1 MTIKN
6 AFDDYILDHKC
17 RGSSPH
23 TITYYR
29 QTIDGFIAFV
39 GNIECG
45 KITLRLC
52 REYVLALTEDEGKN
66 SVTVQD
72 HVRALRA
79 FLNWL
84 YNNGCVK
91 ECIPVQLRLPKAR
104 ATVKDVLT
112 PAEIEKLF
120 AALPDSFEGKRNA
133 AMLSLMLGSGL
144 RREEVITLRTSCL
157 HLAEGYAL
165 VTGKGNKQRYV
176 PIGALA
182 AERLQAYLQ
191 IRPQSDLPQVF
202 LKADGSAVTVDTLK
216 NMFRKLKKITG
227 IERLHA
233 HLLRHTFATCYLVN
247 SGDMLTLKTI
257 LGHTSLQ
264 MVEHYVHFA
273 PAYVLRNFD
282 EYSPLDNPIGKKRTP

>member
-1 MTIKN
+1 MTIKK
-6 AFDDYILDHKC
+6 ALEEYILDHKC

-23 TITYYR
+23 TIAFYR
-29 QTIDGFIAFV
+29 QTLGDFV
-39 GNIECG
+39 RFAGDVDCNSL
-45 KITLRLC
+45 TLRLC
-52 REYVLALTEDEGKN
+52 REYVLALTEDESRN

-72 HVRALRA
+72 YVRDLRA

-84 YNNGCVK
+84 CDTGYSA
-91 ECIPVQLRLPKAR
+91 ERLTTQLRLPKAR

-144 RREEVITLRTSCL
+144 RREEVITLRIDFL
-157 HLAEGYAL
+157 HIPEGYAL

-176 PIGALA
+176 PIGALT

-191 IRPQSDLPQVF
+191 IRPTSELPQVF
-202 LKADGSAVTVDTLK
+202 LKADGSAVTVNTLK
-216 NMFRKLKKITG
+216 NMFRKLKKSTG
-227 IERLHA
+227 IDRLHA
-233 HLLRHTFATCYLVN
+233 HLLRHTFATVYLVN

-257 LGHTSLQ
+257 LGHTSLK

-282 EYSPLDNPIGKKRTP
+282 EYSPLDNPIVKKQTP

>member
-1 MTIKN
+1 MTIKK
-6 AFDDYILDHKC
+6 ALEEYILDHKC

-23 TITYYR
+23 TIAFYR
-29 QTIDGFIAFV
+29 QTLGDFV
-39 GNIECG
+39 RFAGDVDCNSL
-45 KITLRLC
+45 TLRLC
-52 REYVLALTEDEGKN
+52 REYVLALTEDESRN

-72 HVRALRA
+72 YVRALRA

-84 YNNGCVK
+84 CDTGYAA
-91 ECIPVQLRLPKAR
+91 ERITTQLRLPKAK

-144 RREEVITLRTSCL
+144 RREEVITLRIDFL
-157 HLAEGYAL
+157 HIPEGYAL

-176 PIGALA
+176 PIGALT

-191 IRPQSDLPQVF
+191 IRPTSELPQVF
-202 LKADGSAVTVDTLK
+202 LKADGSAVTVNTLK

-233 HLLRHTFATCYLVN
+233 HLLRHTFATVYLVN

-257 LGHTSLQ
+257 LGHTSLK

-282 EYSPLDNPIGKKRTP
+282 EYSPLDNPIVKKQTP

>member
-1 MTIKN
+1 MTIKE
-6 AFDDYILDHKC
+6 ALEDYILDHKC

-23 TITYYR
+23 TIAFYR
-29 QTIDGFIAFV
+29 QTLGEFV
-39 GNIECG
+39 RTVGEINSDAL
-45 KITLRLC
+45 TLRLC
-52 REYVLALTEDEGKN
+52 REYVLALTEDESKN

-72 HVRALRA
+72 YVRALRA

-84 YNNGCVK
+84 YDNCHTA
-91 ECIPVQLRLPKAR
+91 ERLTTQLRLPKAK

-216 NMFRKLKKITG
+216 NLFRKLKNRTG

-233 HLLRHTFATCYLVN
+233 HLLRHTFATVYLVN

-257 LGHTSLQ
+257 LGHTSLK

>member
-1 MTIKN
+1 MTIKK
-6 AFDDYILDHKC
+6 ALEEYILDHKC

-23 TITYYR
+23 TIAFYR
-29 QTIDGFIAFV
+29 QTLGDFV
-39 GNIECG
+39 RFAGDVDCNSL
-45 KITLRLC
+45 TLRLC
-52 REYVLALTEDEGKN
+52 REYVLALTEDESRN

-72 HVRALRA
+72 YVRALRA

-84 YNNGCVK
+84 CDAGYAA
-91 ECIPVQLRLPKAR
+91 ERITTQLRLPKAR

-157 HLAEGYAL
+157 HIPEGYAL

-176 PIGALA
+176 PIGALT

-191 IRPQSDLPQVF
+191 IRPTSELPQVF
-202 LKADGSAVTVDTLK
+202 LKADGSVVTVDTLK
-216 NMFRKLKKITG
+216 NMFRKLKKSTG
-227 IERLHA
+227 IDRLHA
-233 HLLRHTFATCYLVN
+233 HLLRHTFATGYLVN

-257 LGHTSLQ
+257 LGHTSLK

-273 PAYVLRNFD
+273 PAYVLRDFD

>member
-1 MTIKN
+1 MTTKK
-6 AFDDYILDHKC
+6 ALEEYILDHKC

-23 TITYYR
+23 TIAFYR
-29 QTIDGFIAFV
+29 QTLGQFLKFV
-39 GNIECG
+39 GDAECASL
-45 KITLRLC
+45 TLLQC
-52 REYVLALTEDEGKN
+52 REYVLALAEDKGKN

-72 HVRALRA
+72 YVRALRA

-84 YNNGCVK
+84 SDEGYIEVRIADK
-91 ECIPVQLRLPKAR
+91 LLLPKAR

-112 PAEIEKLF
+112 PAEIEMLF
-120 AALPDSFEGKRNA
+120 SVLPDSFEGKRNA

-157 HLAEGYAL
+157 HIPEGYAL

-176 PIGALA
+176 PIGTLA

-202 LKADGSAVTVDTLK
+202 LKADGSAVTIDTLK
-216 NMFRKLKKITG
+216 NMFRKLKKRTG
-227 IERLHA
+227 IDRLHA
-233 HLLRHTFATCYLVN
+233 HLLRHTFATVYLVN

-257 LGHTSLQ
+257 LGHTSLK